1 MSEVTKVNISST
13 DAEKPKVNNDV
24 YKVDLNEINA
34 KKEEEAETQSEVV
47 EKPAEE
53 PAVPEESTSAVE
65 EVLEEV

>member
-34 KKEEEAETQSEVV
+34 KKEEEAETQSEVA
-47 EKPAEE
+47 EKPAERTC
-53 PAVPEESTSAVE
+53 SFRRKYFCCRRGS
-65 EVLEEV
+65 